1 MTMKL
6 TTTEFSFNASLSCID
21 LGHIA
26 ESMEEINQSRIKSL
40 HYDMVDGQFNECF
53 IFGDLM
59 LKVFRSYTK
68 LPITVHLACR
78 NPIPYIKP
86 CIANGADYIAIHY
99 EADIDIEKAFQTV
112 RDFGAKPVLAFRCD
126 TPVPEDFIKVSE
138 HAEWILKLSVQPG
151 FSGQTFQ
158 EEAVR
163 HIEKMHQ
170 LLMTAELDR
179 VIEVDGNIHTGIIQK
194 CAKAGATM
202 FTGGTSGLCN
212 HKHSIDESIV
222 LLEQAIIAGGNSNG
236 IDYE

>member
-1 MTMKL
+1 MK
-6 TTTEFSFNASLSCID
+6 
-21 LGHIA
+21 
-26 ESMEEINQSRIKSL
+26 RI
-40 HYDMVDGQFNECF
+40 
-53 IFGDLM
+53 I
-59 LKVFRSYTK
+59 TK
-68 LPITVHLACR
+68 LICM
-78 NPIPYIKP
+78 
-86 CIANGADYIAIHY
+86 
-99 EADIDIEKAFQTV
+99 
-112 RDFGAKPVLAFRCD
+112 
-126 TPVPEDFIKVSE
+126 VSVQRQ
-138 HAEWILKLSVQPG
+138 WILKLSVQPG

-179 VIEVDGNIHTGIIQK
+179 VIEVDGNIHTGTIQK

-222 LLEQAIIAGGNSNG
+222 LLEQAIVAGGNSNG